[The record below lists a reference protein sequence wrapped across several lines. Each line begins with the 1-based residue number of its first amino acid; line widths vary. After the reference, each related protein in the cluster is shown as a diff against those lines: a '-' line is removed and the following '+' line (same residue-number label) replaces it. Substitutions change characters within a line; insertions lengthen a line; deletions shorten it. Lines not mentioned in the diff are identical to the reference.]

1 MVRHRLV
8 PDVALG
14 ANEMSIR
21 NFHRPYNRQVVTL
34 PSEGVIK
41 CGGCTHA
48 RAGYRLT
55 NGTAVLYRCACC
67 ASTYAAP
74 KWQKEALPH
83 IVKQHEANVYGSYK
97 ELRERAPKGLTPEQ
111 LATFTLF
118 RGRVEQL
125 EARYQAERAGKRA
138 AS

>member
-1 MVRHRLV
+1 
-8 PDVALG
+8 
-14 ANEMSIR
+14 MSIR
-21 NFHRPYNRQVVTL
+21 NFDRPYNRAIVTR
-34 PSEGVIK
+34 PAEGSVL
-41 CGGCTHA
+41 CSCRA
-48 RAGYRLT
+48 RAGYVLS
-55 NGTAVLYRCACC
+55 NGSQVLYCCPSC

-74 KWQKEALPH
+74 KWTKEPLPH
-83 IVKQHEANVYGSYK
+83 VANQHEANVYGSYK

-118 RGRVEQL
+118 RGRVEQF